1 MPQGI
6 PFNKPFICGREM
18 TYISRAIERGE
29 IGSDG
34 FFTRACSRLLAE
46 KLLIRKPLITHS
58 CTAALEMAAT
68 LCGLKEGDEV
78 IMPSFTFTSTA
89 NAIMRQGAKPVFVD
103 IRPDTLNMDESLV
116 ERLINKKTRVILP
129 VHYAG
134 VGCQMD
140 RVMAIARAYRL
151 LVIEDAAQGV
161 NAFHQGR
168 ALGSIGHLGAYSFH
182 STKNYTCGE
191 GGALCVNAPEFVER
205 AEVIRDKGTDRSK
218 FLRGEVDKYTWVDVG
233 SSYVPSEITA
243 AFLYAQLEMLD
254 EIKERRRAVY
264 EFYLSHLR
272 ELEGRGSLRLP
283 IIPEGCDTNYHMFHV
298 LLRDQATR
306 DRLMSHLRQH
316 NIQAVSHYVPLHTSP
331 MGLRLGY
338 AEGGLPVTE
347 DASARLL
354 RLPFYIQLTEEEQLM
369 VVHALESF
377 FAGRRSRAVSVS

>member
-1 MPQGI
+1 MPQSI
-6 PFNKPFICGREM
+6 PFNKPFICGREL
-18 TYISRAIERGE
+18 TYISRAIKRGE

-34 FFTRACSRLLAE
+34 FFTRACSQLLAD
-46 KLLIRKPLITHS
+46 KFLSRKPFLTHS
-58 CTAALEMAAT
+58 CTAALEMAAI

-89 NAIMRQGAKPVFVD
+89 NAVLRQGARPVFVD

-116 ERLINKKTRVILP
+116 EGLINKQTRVILP

-140 RVMAIARAYRL
+140 RLMVIAQAHRL
-151 LVIEDAAQGV
+151 LVVEDAAQGV
-161 NAFHQGR
+161 NAFHKGR

-191 GGALCVNAPEFVER
+191 GGALCVNDPEFVER
-205 AEVIRDKGTDRSK
+205 AETIRDKGTDRSK

-233 SSYVPSEITA
+233 SSYVPSELSA

-254 EIKERRRAVY
+254 EIKVRRRAVH
-264 EFYLSHLR
+264 EFYLRHLK
-272 ELEGRGSLRLP
+272 ELEGRGILRLP

-298 LLRDQATR
+298 MLRDRATR

-331 MGLRLGY
+331 MGQRLGY
-338 AEGGLPVTE
+338 AEGDLPVTE
-347 DASARLL
+347 DSSDRLL
-354 RLPFYIQLTEEEQLM
+354 RLPFYMQLAEEEQLM
-369 VVHALESF
+369 VVHAIESF
-377 FAGRRSRAVSVS
+377 FTGRRARAV